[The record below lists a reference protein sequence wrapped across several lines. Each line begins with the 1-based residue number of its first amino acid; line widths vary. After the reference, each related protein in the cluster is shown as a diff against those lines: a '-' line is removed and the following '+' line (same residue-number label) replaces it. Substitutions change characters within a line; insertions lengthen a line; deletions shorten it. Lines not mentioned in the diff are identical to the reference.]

1 MIVGLALFYSFM
13 MIFHRFIYFTEVQN
27 NRKIHA
33 QSAVNFEEDNFQV
46 SLRKA
51 KKEHKLIFL
60 DIYTGWCAM
69 PTF

>member
-1 MIVGLALFYSFM
+1 MGQALFYSFM

-33 QSAVNFEEDNFQV
+33 QSAVNFEEDNFQA
-46 SLRKA
+46 SLKKA

-60 DIYTGWCAM
+60 DIYCH
-69 PTF
+69 